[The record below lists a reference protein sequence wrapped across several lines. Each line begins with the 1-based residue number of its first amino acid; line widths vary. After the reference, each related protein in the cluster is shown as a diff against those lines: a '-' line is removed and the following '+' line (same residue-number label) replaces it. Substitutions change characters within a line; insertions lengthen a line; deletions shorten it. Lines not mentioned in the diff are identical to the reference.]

1 MLTTQTLLTF
11 EELRL
16 KCLRHLREAT
26 ALCPGGFSNPDPIF
40 MYDEFS
46 AICEDLRNKRIACD
60 RQDLVNAFWSAVFE
74 LEHKQKLLPN
84 SLVVLQRRLCRIIK
98 FFPVYPVKIE
108 YRVFTKHGNGKLKR
122 VIYSTILDKPVQRVL
137 LVDPLTRNAKT

>member
-1 MLTTQTLLTF
+1 MIMITTQTLLTF
-11 EELRL
+11 DELRD
-16 KCLRHLREAT
+16 KCLRHLQEVT
-26 ALCPGGFSNPDPIF
+26 ALCPGGFSNPDPQF
-40 MYDEFS
+40 MHDEFS
-46 AICEDLRNKRIACD
+46 AICEDLRSKRIVAH

-108 YRVFTKHGNGKLKR
+108 YRVFTKHGNGRLKN
-122 VIYSTILDKPVQRVL
+122 VNWSKAT
-137 LVDPLTRNAKT
+137 